1 MVNHMNEMIGLL
13 QFSYFALI
21 LLVAAVWDVRFKR
34 IPNWLTFPS
43 MFVAL
48 SYYVIAGGV
57 DGLLFS
63 LQGAAA
69 GMAILIIPYFMRGMG
84 AGDVKL
90 VGVVGAFLG
99 VGKVI
104 MALLWSALVGGLYA
118 VVLLIYYISL
128 KRASHPSLSA
138 AHLYRGSEEV
148 LPPSGVT
155 VKKPSLCYGVAIAI
169 GTVLSM
175 TVRIPSLSNL

>member
-1 MVNHMNEMIGLL
+1 MNEMTGLFR
-13 QFSYFALI
+13 FSYFASI
-21 LLVAAVWDVRFKR
+21 LLVAAVWDIRFKR

-43 MFVAL
+43 MIVAV
-48 SYYVIAGGV
+48 SYYVTVGGLE
-57 DGLLFS
+57 GLLFS
-63 LQGAAA
+63 LQGAAV

-104 MALLWSALVGGLYA
+104 LALLWTALVGGLYA
-118 VVLLIYYISL
+118 IVLLIYCVYL
-128 KRASHPSLSA
+128 KRTPRPHLSA
-138 AHLYRGSEEV
+138 AYPYKVFEDV
-148 LPPSGVT
+148 LPRSDAT
-155 VKKPSLCYGVAIAI
+155 AKRPSLCYGVAIAI

-175 TVRIPSLSNL
+175 TVRIPLLPNL

>member
-1 MVNHMNEMIGLL
+1 MNEMIGLL
-13 QFSYFALI
+13 RFSYFALI
-21 LLVAAVWDVRFKR
+21 LLIAVVWDIRFNR

-43 MFVAL
+43 MIVAV
-48 SYYVIAGGV
+48 SYYVVSGGV
-57 DGLLFS
+57 EGLLFS

-90 VGVVGAFLG
+90 IGVVGAFLG
-99 VGKVI
+99 VGKVVL
-104 MALLWSALVGGLYA
+104 ALLWTALVGGLYA
-118 VVLLIYYISL
+118 IVLLIYYVCL
-128 KRASHPSLSA
+128 KPTPRPYLSA
-138 AHLYRGSEEV
+138 AYLYKVTEDVLTSSGS
-148 LPPSGVT
+148 T

-175 TVRIPSLSNL
+175 TVRIPLLPNL